1 MLDKKGHLPQ
11 PTDLP
16 DMETETHMFIELKN
30 VYKAQ
35 HQQDISTLEEIM
47 KGLYGKVPL
56 SRHKISELINNI
68 EAVQVM
74 EFDPYFKEL

>member
-1 MLDKKGHLPQ
+1 MLEKKGHLPQ

-35 HQQDISTLEEIM
+35 HEQDITTL
-47 KGLYGKVPL
+47 
-56 SRHKISELINNI
+56 
-68 EAVQVM
+68 
-74 EFDPYFKEL
+74 